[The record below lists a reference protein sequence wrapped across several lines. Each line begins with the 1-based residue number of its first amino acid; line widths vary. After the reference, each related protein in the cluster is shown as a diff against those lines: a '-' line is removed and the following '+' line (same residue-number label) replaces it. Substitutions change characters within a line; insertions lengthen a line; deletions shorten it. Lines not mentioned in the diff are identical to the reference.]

1 VDRSAGHSWEHQLQD
16 LDPQFIE
23 GWRKLP
29 SYLRFRFSSL
39 SEDEVQDVAS
49 DALMSVLAAVGRMSD
64 KGASIEY
71 PMAYLRATADRS
83 AYVLL
88 RKKAHLHLDID
99 DVAPIMSDDAAAAA
113 FNGSA
118 TSIDIKLFMRQLADD
133 DDESAYKVLS
143 YLLDEIQQTGR
154 TPTSREIGA
163 KVGLSHT
170 GVAKALQRIRSRF
183 LAFYIDDE

>member
-1 VDRSAGHSWEHQLQD
+1 LS
-16 LDPQFIE
+16 PQFID

-39 SEDEVQDVAS
+39 SEDEVHDVAS
-49 DALMSVLAAVGRMSD
+49 DALLSVLTAIGRMPD

-83 AYVLL
+83 AYLLL
-88 RKKAHLHLDID
+88 RKKTHLHLDID
-99 DVAPIMSDDAAAAA
+99 DVAPMMSDEAAAAA
-113 FNGSA
+113 FSGSA
-118 TSIDIKLFMRQLADD
+118 TSMDIKRFMRQLADEGD
-133 DDESAYKVLS
+133 QSAYKVLS

-170 GVAKALQRIRSRF
+170 GVAKALQRIRTRF
-183 LAFYIDDE
+183 QSFYNDDE

>member
-1 VDRSAGHSWEHQLQD
+1 VN
-16 LDPQFIE
+16 PQFIE

-29 SYLRFRFSSL
+29 SHLRFRFRSL
-39 SEDEVQDVAS
+39 SEDEVQDIAS
-49 DALMSVLAAVGRMSD
+49 DALVSVLAAVGRMPD

-71 PMAYLRATADRS
+71 PTAYLRATADRS
-83 AYVLL
+83 AYALL

-113 FNGSA
+113 FDSSA
-118 TSIDIKLFMRQLADD
+118 TASDIKLFMRQLADD
-133 DDESAYKVLS
+133 GDESAYKVLS
-143 YLLDEIQQTGR
+143 CLLDEIQLTGR
-154 TPTSREIGA
+154 AATSREIGA

-183 LAFYIDDE
+183 QAFYIDD